1 MKTRKNTMTDRPT
14 DPLGFHIAMMEELE
28 ARGLTDDLRE
38 WVNEACHKWCA
49 TDVELAAL
57 KLTRTMSVGQ
67 PVWIDGQPGIII
79 AISEKR
85 VTIEYFY
92 LTRKGTATKL
102 KQKDPRGVCKV
113 ITPKG
118 FETWRDRM
126 RELQVDHAAALT
138 WAAANG
144 VDQ

>member
-1 MKTRKNTMTDRPT
+1 MTDRPT
-14 DPLGFHIAMMEELE
+14 DPLGFELAMIEQLDV
-28 ARGLTDDLRE
+28 LTRNGIDMVGMRE
-38 WVNEACHKWCA
+38 WVNEACRKWRQ
-49 TDVELAAL
+49 TDMELAAI

-92 LTRKGTATKL
+92 PTRKGTATKL
-102 KQKDPRGVCKV
+102 KQKDPRNVRKV
-113 ITPKG
+113 VTPMG
-118 FETWRDRM
+118 MEGWRDRM

>member
-1 MKTRKNTMTDRPT
+1 MTDRPT
-14 DPLGFHIAMMEELE
+14 DPLGFELAML
-28 ARGLTDDLRE
+28 DLLAEHGIKTAPMRE
-38 WVNEACHKWCA
+38 WVNEACRKWRQ
-49 TDVELAAL
+49 TDMELAAI

-79 AISEKR
+79 AIGEKR

-92 LTRKGTATKL
+92 PTRKGTATKL

-138 WAAANG
+138 WAASNG